1 MLRLASDYQ
10 LYLQRDSGHIYLRP
24 FDVDGVGWRQ
34 ILPVPLNVSGWFP
47 LMCGREAV
55 TMERTV

>member
-10 LYLQRDSGHIYLRP
+10 LYLQSDSGHVYLRP
-24 FDVDGVGWRQ
+24 FDVDGVGWGQ
-34 ILPVPLNVSGWFP
+34 VLPILRTISGWFP
-47 LMCGREAV
+47 LMCGREAI